1 MTQKGKSSTS
11 KTTVHRIKATGD
23 APKKAN
29 KSAKTKDVNTE
40 KTTKI
45 AETKVTKKPKAVKTA
60 KKSPKN
66 TLSAVGGYFKG
77 AWHELK
83 LVRWPTRS
91 ATWAMTV
98 AVLAFTFMFVIVI
111 LLLDAGFNWMFE
123 QILK

>member
-1 MTQKGKSSTS
+1 MAQKGKLSTS

-29 KSAKTKDVNTE
+29 KSAKTKDINTE

-45 AETKVTKKPKAVKTA
+45 AETKVSKKPKTVKTA

-66 TLSAVGGYFKG
+66 ALSAVGGYFKG

>member
-1 MTQKGKSSTS
+1 MAQKGKSSTS

-29 KSAKTKDVNTE
+29 KSAKTKDINT
-40 KTTKI
+40 K
-45 AETKVTKKPKAVKTA
+45 ETKVSKRPKTVKTA

-66 TLSAVGGYFKG
+66 ALSAVGGYFKG

>member
-29 KSAKTKDVNTE
+29 KSAKTKDANTKE
-40 KTTKI
+40 TIKTAKTKI
-45 AETKVTKKPKAVKTA
+45 SKKPKTVKTT

-98 AVLAFTFMFVIVI
+98 AVLAFTFIFVIVI
-111 LLLDAGFNWMFE
+111 LLLDAGFNWAFE

>member
-1 MTQKGKSSTS
+1 MAQKGKASS

-23 APKKAN
+23 TPKKAN
-29 KSAKTKDVNTE
+29 KSAKTKDINAKETI
-40 KTTKI
+40 KTT
-45 AETKVTKKPKAVKTA
+45 ETKISKKPKTVKTT

-98 AVLAFTFMFVIVI
+98 AVLAFTFIFVIVI
-111 LLLDAGFNWMFE
+111 LLLDAGFNWAFE

>member
-1 MTQKGKSSTS
+1 MAQKGKSSTS

-29 KSAKTKDVNTE
+29 KSAKTKDINAKETI
-40 KTTKI
+40 KTT
-45 AETKVTKKPKAVKTA
+45 ETKVSKKPKTVKTT

-98 AVLAFTFMFVIVI
+98 AVLAFTFIFVIVI
-111 LLLDAGFNWMFE
+111 LLLDAGFNWAFE

>member
-1 MTQKGKSSTS
+1 MAQKGKSSTS

-29 KSAKTKDVNTE
+29 KSTKTKDINTKE
-40 KTTKI
+40 TIKTT
-45 AETKVTKKPKAVKTA
+45 ETKISKKPRTVKTA

-66 TLSAVGGYFKG
+66 ALSAVGGYFKG

>member
-1 MTQKGKSSTS
+1 MAQKGKSSTS

-29 KSAKTKDVNTE
+29 KSAKTKDINAKETI
-40 KTTKI
+40 KTT
-45 AETKVTKKPKAVKTA
+45 ETKISKKPKTVKTT

-66 TLSAVGGYFKG
+66 ALSAVGGYFKG

-98 AVLAFTFMFVIVI
+98 AVLAFTFIFVIVI
-111 LLLDAGFNWMFE
+111 LLLDAGFNWAFE

>member
-1 MTQKGKSSTS
+1 MAQKGKSSTS

-29 KSAKTKDVNTE
+29 KSAKTKDINTKE
-40 KTTKI
+40 TIKTT
-45 AETKVTKKPKAVKTA
+45 ETKINKKPKNVKTT

-98 AVLAFTFMFVIVI
+98 AVLAFTFIFVIVI
-111 LLLDAGFNWMFE
+111 LLLDAGFNWAFE
-123 QILK
+123 QTLK

>member
-1 MTQKGKSSTS
+1 MAQKGKSSTS

-29 KSAKTKDVNTE
+29 KSAKTKDINTKE
-40 KTTKI
+40 TIKTT
-45 AETKVTKKPKAVKTA
+45 ETKISKKPKTVKTT

-66 TLSAVGGYFKG
+66 ALSAIGDYFKG

-91 ATWAMTV
+91 AQYPSRARGAALI
-98 AVLAFTFMFVIVI
+98 AVTIPPP
-111 LLLDAGFNWMFE
+111 D
-123 QILK
+123 KDSTSP

>member
-1 MTQKGKSSTS
+1 MAQKGKSSTS

-29 KSAKTKDVNTE
+29 KSAKTKDINTKE
-40 KTTKI
+40 TIKTT
-45 AETKVTKKPKAVKTA
+45 ETKISKKPRTVKTA

>member
-1 MTQKGKSSTS
+1 MTQKGKSSTG

-29 KSAKTKDVNTE
+29 KSAKTKDANTKE
-40 KTTKI
+40 TIKTT
-45 AETKVTKKPKAVKTA
+45 ETKISKKPKTVKTA

-66 TLSAVGGYFKG
+66 ALSAVGGYFKG

-111 LLLDAGFNWMFE
+111 LLLDAGFNWAFE